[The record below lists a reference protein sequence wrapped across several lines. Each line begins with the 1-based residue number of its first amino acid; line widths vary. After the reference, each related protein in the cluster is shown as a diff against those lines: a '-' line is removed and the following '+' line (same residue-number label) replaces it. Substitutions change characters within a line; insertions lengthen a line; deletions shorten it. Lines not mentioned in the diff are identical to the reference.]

1 MLDDA
6 VQKPL
11 IKPLITVTETVAVEP
26 GATVTVTEDELVVG
40 GLVKEPPAVTV
51 HAYS

>member
-1 MLDDA
+1 MLDDD
-6 VQKPL
+6 VQNPL
-11 IKPLITVTETVAVEP
+11 ILPLITVTETVAVEP

-40 GLVKEPPAVTV
+40 ALANEPPAVTV